1 MGEAELSRFVTCRCQ
16 HCGGHIEFDATALDK
31 EEKRGIECPHCRQ
44 TTVICAPTQSFPES
58 QSKKLDRWEFKRAL
72 PLALIFV
79 IAVGIAAFFLLKPK
93 FSEKLQTDQP
103 IARNIKP
110 EVLAAYGPADERLQV
125 VRVIRQGVIVQ
136 LYDFNRY
143 TKQYQLMEGM
153 AYLLKNHPKEKELA
167 TGDTVDS
174 PLKAVRVGVFDYKD
188 ATLPVYDCRL

>member
-93 FSEKLQTDQP
+93 FSEKLQTD
-103 IARNIKP
+103 RLS
-110 EVLAAYGPADERLQV
+110 LAIL
-125 VRVIRQGVIVQ
+125 
-136 LYDFNRY
+136 NRKY
-143 TKQYQLMEGM
+143 W
-153 AYLLKNHPKEKELA
+153 PP
-167 TGDTVDS
+167 TGLRMSDCKWFES
-174 PLKAVRVGVFDYKD
+174 FGKALSCNCTIST
-188 ATLPVYDCRL
+188 ATLNSTN